1 LRERLVRKNQDLTPD
16 MRTSFRTKVFVASV
30 VAAAVSL
37 IALAALL
44 SWQVRSQQRS
54 AIERRLADEAR
65 LVADLLSQAP
75 AIDGRALDAEADRLG
90 QLVSARITFVAEDGR
105 VVGDS
110 TQPAETLDSL
120 ENHALRPEVV
130 AAREQGFGTSQRH
143 STTVDTDML
152 YVAVR
157 ASHPV
162 VRYVRLALPLAD
174 VDDEQLAAIRR
185 AALTAMAVAIPLAL
199 IVAWVLSAPLA
210 RRVQAI
216 ASVAAR
222 YSAGDLSRSTY
233 DYGTDELG
241 TVARAL
247 DTSVQELGG
256 RLEELSRDRA
266 RMGAI
271 LAGMVEGVLVVDRQG
286 RLQLVNRAAQEML
299 RVDASATSRSYLE
312 VIRHPDIASQLT
324 RALGGEDA
332 GRQEVALTRDPG
344 RTFIARAAPV
354 SGSGGGGAVLV
365 LHDITDLRR
374 ADQIRRDF
382 VANVSHELRTPLTA
396 IRGYVEA
403 LLDDPADPDGTR
415 RFLEIIA
422 RHTTRMERLVKDL
435 LRLARLD
442 ARQEALEMAR
452 CDVRQIFT
460 GVIADLSPSIEAKQQ
475 RVAIAV
481 QQDAL
486 QVDGDPAKLHDIV
499 RNLVENAV
507 NYSPDGADVTLAASR
522 QNGKYTIT
530 VADSGPGIPPEDLG
544 RVFERFYRVDK
555 SRARPGG
562 TGLGLAIVKHLVE
575 LHGGEARAENAAT
588 GGAVFTVTL
597 PATEGV

>member
-1 LRERLVRKNQDLTPD
+1 
-16 MRTSFRTKVFVASV
+16 M
-30 VAAAVSL
+30 
-37 IALAALL
+37 
-44 SWQVRSQQRS
+44 
-54 AIERRLADEAR
+54 DEAR
-65 LVADLLSQAP
+65 LIAELLSQAP
-75 AIDGRALDAEADRLG
+75 GIDGPALDAEADRLG
-90 QLVSARITFVAEDGR
+90 QLVSTRITFVAEDGR
-105 VVGDS
+105 VIGDS
-110 TQPAETLDSL
+110 TQPADALDTL
-120 ENHALRPEVV
+120 ENHASRPEVV
-130 AAREQGFGTSQRH
+130 AAREQGIGTSQRY
-143 STTVDTDML
+143 STTVDTDMM
-152 YVAVR
+152 YVAAR

-162 VRYVRLALPLAD
+162 VRYVRLALPLTD
-174 VDDEQLAAIRR
+174 VTEQLAAIRR
-185 AALTAMAVAIPLAL
+185 SALTAMAVAIPLAL
-199 IVAWVLSAPLA
+199 IVSWILSAPLA

-216 ASVAAR
+216 ARVADR

-299 RVDASATSRSYLE
+299 RVDPSAASRSYLE
-312 VIRHPDIASQLT
+312 VIRHPDIAAQLT
-324 RALGGEDA
+324 RALGGDDA
-332 GRQEVALTRDPG
+332 GSQEVALSRDPG

-354 SGSGGGGAVLV
+354 SGTGGGGAVLV

-403 LLDDPADPDGTR
+403 LLDEPADAESTQK
-415 RFLEIIA
+415 FLEIIA

-442 ARQEALEMAR
+442 ARQEVLEMAR
-452 CDVRQIFT
+452 CDMRQLFNGI
-460 GVIADLSPSIEAKQQ
+460 IADLSPTIEAKGQ
-475 RVAIAV
+475 RVAINVPA
-481 QQDAL
+481 DAT

-507 NYSPDGADVTLAASR
+507 NYSPDGADITLAAAR
-522 QNGKYTIT
+522 VNGKYAIT
-530 VADSGPGIPPEDLG
+530 VADSGPGIPPEDLA

-575 LHGGEARAENAAT
+575 LHGGEAQAENALS
-588 GGAVFTVTL
+588 GGAVFTVVL
-597 PATEGV
+597 PVDSGQTHSRV

>member
-1 LRERLVRKNQDLTPD
+1 
-16 MRTSFRTKVFVASV
+16 MRTSFRTKVFIGSV

-37 IALAALL
+37 VALATLL
-44 SWQVRSQQRS
+44 SWQARNQQRS
-54 AIERRLADEAR
+54 ALERRLSDEAR
-65 LVADLLSQAP
+65 LIAELLSQATTLE
-75 AIDGRALDAEADRLG
+75 GRALDAEADRLG
-90 QLVSARITFVAEDGR
+90 QLVSTRITFVTEDGR

-110 TQPAETLDSL
+110 SQPAETLDTL

-130 AAREQGFGTSQRH
+130 AARERGIGTSQRY

-157 ASHPV
+157 AAHPV
-162 VRYVRLALPLAD
+162 VRYVRLALPLTD
-174 VDDEQLAAIRR
+174 VDEQLAAIRR

-199 IVAWVLSAPLA
+199 AVSWILSAPLA
-210 RRVQAI
+210 RRVDAI
-216 ASVAAR
+216 ARVADR

-247 DTSVQELGG
+247 DASVQELAG

-266 RMGAI
+266 RMAAI

-299 RVDASATSRSYLE
+299 RVDASAISRSYLE
-312 VIRHPDIASQLT
+312 VIRHPDIAAQLT
-324 RALGGEDA
+324 HVLRGDEVGS
-332 GRQEVALTRDPG
+332 QEVALSRDPG
-344 RTFIARAAPV
+344 RTFMARAASV
-354 SGSGGGGAVLV
+354 SGTGGGGAVLV

-403 LLDDPADPDGTR
+403 LLDEPTDADGTHK
-415 RFLEIIA
+415 FLEIVA

-442 ARQEALEMAR
+442 ARQEVLEMAR
-452 CDVRQIFT
+452 CDVRQIFS
-460 GVIADLSPSIEAKQQ
+460 GVIADLTPSIEAKQQ
-475 RVAIAV
+475 HVSIDV
-481 QQDAL
+481 PPDAT

-507 NYSPDGADVTLAASR
+507 NYSPDGANVTLAAAR
-522 QNGKYTIT
+522 RNGKYTIT
-530 VADSGPGIPPEDLG
+530 VADSGPGIPAEDLG

-555 SRARPGG
+555 SRSRPGG
-562 TGLGLAIVKHLVE
+562 TGLGLAIVRHLVE
-575 LHGGEARAENAAT
+575 LHGGEARAENAAA

-597 PATEGV
+597 PAG